1 VLGLVGWFQGEWRGF
16 LNKLTQKIEIEMR
29 FSTFFVEMMMIG
41 LPWSFF
47 LLFFILP
54 FLFYSPC
61 PLESRARAWMDV
73 RRSFQCQRRFDLVIC
88 SRISGWIKY
97 GFQTWDEGIQGI
109 VTRYKES
116 SVRVIEYKRCVRK
129 VSTETVVGSWQRL
142 RQVIEENETWLIL
155 CPPVLDMTIDKTTS

>member
-1 VLGLVGWFQGEWRGF
+1 MLGFVGWFQGEGRGF
-16 LNKLTQKIEIEMR
+16 LNKLTQKIEMR
-29 FSTFFVEMMMIG
+29 FSTFFVEMMMLG
-41 LPWSFF
+41 LLWSFF

-61 PLESRARAWMDV
+61 PLVSGARAWMDV
-73 RRSFQCQRRFDLVIC
+73 RRSFQSQRRFDLVIW

-97 GFQTWDEGIQGI
+97 GFQTCDEGIQGI
-109 VTRYKES
+109 GTRYKES

-142 RQVIEENETWLIL
+142 RQVIKENETWVIL
-155 CPPVLDMTIDKTTS
+155 CPPVLDMTTDKTTS